1 MPFDITPR
9 VTTLKCLVAAA
20 TAVVA
25 LVSAPAPAAE
35 DDAAVIRR
43 QSQEFSDASASGDAA
58 VLARYLD
65 DRVIFMNEGGD
76 MATKKDIVDG
86 AQPSPKGTSNTLK
99 QADLKVELHGNVA
112 VTSFADLSTVQ
123 FHGQTL
129 HAKYLSTE
137 VWLREAGGWKMI
149 SSQTMAAQDDP
160 PAVTLPAKVLDEIR
174 RPLRRSRFRLYL
186 RDRAP
191 RRRTERIGERQQARR
206 AQGRAARRLLCGGA
220 AACTADFPARC
231 ERPYFR
237 FRQPPRRARHRAQAR
252 ELKSKRQLAS
262 IALRL
267 RPCRAYAQ
275 GERTH
280 TTVRVERSSR
290 SEQSR
295 NVNGSVETFN

>member
-1 MPFDITPR
+1 MRPARDNDDDGSGFCIRPHMESFMPFDITPR

-25 LVSAPAPAAE
+25 LVSASAPAAE

-137 VWLREAGGWKMI
+137 VWLKEAEGWKMI

-160 PAVTLPAKVLDEIR
+160 PAVTLPAKVLDEYVGRYEAGSDYIYVIER
-174 RPLRRSRFRLYL
+174 HGDELSASANGSKPVALKAEL
-186 RDRAP
+186 RDVFFAAGQP
-191 RRRTERIGERQQARR
+191 RVRRIFQRDAKGRISGFVSRR
-206 AQGRAARRLLCGGA
+206 EGH
-220 AACTADFPARC
+220 DIV
-231 ERPYFR
+231 
-237 FRQPPRRARHRAQAR
+237 
-252 ELKSKRQLAS
+252 LK
-262 IALRL
+262 
-267 RPCRAYAQ
+267 
-275 GERTH
+275 
-280 TTVRVERSSR
+280 RVS
-290 SEQSR
+290 
-295 NVNGSVETFN
+295 

>member
-1 MPFDITPR
+1 LLDGANAGCVADDEQHMRHARDNDDDGSVFRIRPHLESFMPVNIKSRLTAS
-9 VTTLKCLVAAA
+9 KSLVAVAA
-20 TAVVA
+20 TAVVT
-25 LVSAPAPAAE
+25 LVPMTGDAAE

-137 VWLREAGGWKMI
+137 VWLREADGWKMI

-160 PAVTLPAKVLDEIR
+160 PAVTLPAKVLDEYVGRYEASPDYVYVIER
-174 RPLRRSRFRLYL
+174 HGGELSASANGSKPIALKAEL
-186 RDRAP
+186 RDVFFAP
-191 RRRTERIGERQQARR
+191 GQPRVRRIFQRDEKGHISGFVSRR
-206 AQGRAARRLLCGGA
+206 EGHDLV
-220 AACTADFPARC
+220 
-231 ERPYFR
+231 
-237 FRQPPRRARHRAQAR
+237 
-252 ELKSKRQLAS
+252 LK
-262 IALRL
+262 
-267 RPCRAYAQ
+267 
-275 GERTH
+275 
-280 TTVRVERSSR
+280 RV
-290 SEQSR
+290 
-295 NVNGSVETFN
+295 G